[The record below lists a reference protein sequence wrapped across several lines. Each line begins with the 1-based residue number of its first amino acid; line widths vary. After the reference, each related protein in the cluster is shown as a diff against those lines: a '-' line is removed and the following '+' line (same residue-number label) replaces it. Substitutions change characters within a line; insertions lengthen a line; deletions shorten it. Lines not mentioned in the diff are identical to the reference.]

1 VAEFEAD
8 VDGSM
13 ESLPRLSRRR
23 GAGAASAFWTWRT
36 ALSGNMLKGFAGWI
50 RCLSSLS

>member
-36 ALSGNMLKGFAGWI
+36 WDRAVREYAQGI
-50 RCLSSLS
+50 CRV